1 MSGPCVPALVY
12 GLALLA
18 VAVLVVLT
26 AAVDVSVDLGLVLPL
41 VLVALGALLV
51 AGAVVTGLR
60 RRR

>member
-1 MSGPCVPALVY
+1 MNGPCVSALVY

-26 AAVDVSVDLGLVLPL
+26 AAADVSVDLGLVLPL